1 LEHLLENESI
11 LLFVGR
17 AQAVHPHFAL
27 NKDNASDIAEICRR
41 LDGLPLALELAAAR
55 VRLLPPQAILTRLD
69 DKLKLLTGGAR
80 DLPTRHQ
87 TLRNTLEWSYDLLN
101 PEEKILYARLSVF
114 VGGFTSAAE
123 AVCNQDGRLDVLE
136 SLTSLVNNSLL
147 RQDETAD
154 GDRASGCLRPSAYAL
169 ERLAERGEMDVL
181 RAQHAGYF
189 ASLIANHVLLE
200 LYSAKALYWL
210 DWLEREHDNVRATLN
225 WYLADR
231 DSAELL
237 ATLVFALT
245 WFWYRRGYFSEGRL
259 WAERA
264 LASPA
269 LKPGGP
275 AHALALG
282 SNGLLAIWQ
291 GEQQIGLAHLQ
302 ESLAI
307 WQRLEDKQWL
317 APVLLANGI
326 ALINMGRD
334 SAALPFL
341 EKARAIFEEAKQ
353 PYFRVFTLVHL
364 GMQNSV
370 LEPDQARAWLG
381 GQPKPTL
388 SAIAGSCHLP

>member
-1 LEHLLENESI
+1 
-11 LLFVGR
+11 
-17 AQAVHPHFAL
+17 
-27 NKDNASDIAEICRR
+27 
-41 LDGLPLALELAAAR
+41 
-55 VRLLPPQAILTRLD
+55 
-69 DKLKLLTGGAR
+69 
-80 DLPTRHQ
+80 
-87 TLRNTLEWSYDLLN
+87 
-101 PEEKILYARLSVF
+101 
-114 VGGFTSAAE
+114 
-123 AVCNQDGRLDVLE
+123 
-136 SLTSLVNNSLL
+136 
-147 RQDETAD
+147 
-154 GDRASGCLRPSAYAL
+154 
-169 ERLAERGEMDVL
+169 MDVL

-189 ASLIANHVLLE
+189 GSLIANHALLE

-210 DWLEREHDNVRATLN
+210 GWLEREHDNVRATLN

-264 LASPA
+264 SASPA

-341 EKARAIFEEAKQ
+341 EKARAIFEEANQ
-353 PYFRVFTLVHL
+353 PYFHVFTLVHL
-364 GMQNSV
+364 GNAE
-370 LEPDQARAWLG
+370 LGLGNPDQARAWLEQA
-381 GQPKPTL
+381 QPEANAIGDSWLL
-388 SAIAGSCHLP
+388 SFRPEQPWRGRPHPGPV